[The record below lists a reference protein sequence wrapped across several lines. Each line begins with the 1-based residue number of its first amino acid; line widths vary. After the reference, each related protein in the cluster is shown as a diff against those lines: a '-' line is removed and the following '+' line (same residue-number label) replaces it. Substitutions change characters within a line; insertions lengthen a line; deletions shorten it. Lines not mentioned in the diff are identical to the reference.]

1 MQRLSED
8 YREKSR
14 YNLDYEQFLLFLSL
28 PGESRET
35 HKWPCACTSLVSFA
49 AVFWMSRNAPPW
61 GRALRDIQKTAAR
74 ETSTSLAKSEKKKR
88 ETTRSLGTT
97 WQSTLSRQLQFYLSK
112 KASHGKFK
120 HLSVLHNS
128 HKWFIVIVLSDLLGD
143 SSYRGTWK
151 KIVQS
156 GISKNERFSSFLAN
170 GPLKFKIQLCNR
182 WNLQNRLN

>member
-1 MQRLSED
+1 MTVRVHFPSLGCHATLPHKGERCVTSKKRLRGRLVLPSL
-8 YREKSR
+8 
-14 YNLDYEQFLLFLSL
+14 NL
-28 PGESRET
+28 
-35 HKWPCACTSLVSFA
+35 
-49 AVFWMSRNAPPW
+49 
-61 GRALRDIQKTAAR
+61 
-74 ETSTSLAKSEKKKR
+74 KKKR

-112 KASHGKFK
+112 KASNGKFK

-128 HKWFIVIVLSDLLGD
+128 HKWFIVIVLSDLLCD

-182 WNLQNRLN
+182 WNLQNRLK

>member
-14 YNLDYEQFLLFLSL
+14 YNLDFEQFLLFLSF

-35 HKWPCACTSLVSFA
+35 HKWPCACTSLVS
-49 AVFWMSRNAPPW
+49 
-61 GRALRDIQKTAAR
+61 
-74 ETSTSLAKSEKKKR
+74 LAKSEKKR

-97 WQSTLSRQLQFYLSK
+97 WQSTLSRQLQFYLSE

-128 HKWFIVIVLSDLLGD
+128 HKWFIVIVLSDLLCD

-156 GISKNERFSSFLAN
+156 GISKNERFSSFS
-170 GPLKFKIQLCNR
+170 GKRTIKIQDSTMQPLKSSKPFELTSPLRKESSNIWTLLVSLPNTVKIFCS
-182 WNLQNRLN
+182 

>member
-8 YREKSR
+8 YSEKSR
-14 YNLDYEQFLLFLSL
+14 YNLDFDQFLLFLNL

-35 HKWPCACTSLVSFA
+35 HKWPCAC
-49 AVFWMSRNAPPW
+49 R
-61 GRALRDIQKTAAR
+61 
-74 ETSTSLAKSEKKKR
+74 LAKSEKKR
-88 ETTRSLGTT
+88 ETTRCLGTT

-128 HKWFIVIVLSDLLGD
+128 HKWFIVIVLSDLLCD